1 MLYTKASQGR
11 CFILR
16 LEDGE
21 LIQDTIEKFA
31 ASENIKRAYIQVV
44 GAGDK
49 GSILITGPEK
59 SRSHNFI
66 PMHAILNEMH
76 EVFGFGT
83 LFPGNDGIPKLH
95 MHLACGRE
103 ENTITGEIRNGVK
116 VWNALEA
123 LVIELLDN
131 DSIRE
136 YDKKTG
142 VDSLLPG

>member
-1 MLYTKASQGR
+1 MQYTKANQGR
-11 CFILR
+11 CYILR

-21 LIQDTIEKFA
+21 IIQDIIEKFA
-31 ASENIKRAYIQVV
+31 EKENIKRAYIQVV
-44 GAGDK
+44 GAADK

-59 SRSHNFI
+59 SRSKTII

-83 LFPGNDGIPKLH
+83 IFPGKDGIPKLH

-116 VWNALEA
+116 VWKVLEA

-136 YDKKTG
+136 FDKKTG
-142 VDSLLPG
+142 FDMLIPG

>member
-1 MLYTKASQGR
+1 MLYTKAKQGR

-21 LIQDTIEKFA
+21 IIQETIEKFA
-31 ASENIKRAYIQVV
+31 VKEGIKRAYIQVV
-44 GAGDK
+44 GAADK

-59 SRSHNFI
+59 SRSEKLI

-83 LFPGNDGIPKLH
+83 IFPGNDGVPKLH
-95 MHLACGRE
+95 MHLACGRD

-116 VWNALEA
+116 VWRILEA
-123 LVIELLDN
+123 MVVELIDN
-131 DSIRE
+131 ESTRE
-136 YDKKTG
+136 FDKKTG
-142 VDSLLPG
+142 FNLLIPG